1 MKRRQLLTIGGSA
14 TTAALRP
21 LRAAPFAS
29 HLKDLMKT
37 NPHLAAWF
45 AAGVLLLTSAAAD
58 AQNSPFMPPP
68 QNVIQLS
75 ASGAVEVPQD
85 MLTMSLTTT
94 RESSD
99 ANAVQAQLKA
109 SLDAALADARKG
121 ASPGQMDVRTGNF
134 SLYPRYGRDGK
145 ITAWNGTA
153 ELVLEGRDFA
163 RIAQTAGRIQSMT
176 VGSANFGL
184 SRDQRT
190 KVEAEA
196 QAIAIDRFKA
206 KAGEIAKG
214 FGFPGYGLREI
225 AVTANDQ
232 GFAPRAPRM
241 MAATSSI
248 SQEPLPVEA
257 GKSTVTV
264 TVSGTVQLK

>member
-1 MKRRQLLTIGGSA
+1 
-14 TTAALRP
+14 
-21 LRAAPFAS
+21 
-29 HLKDLMKT
+29 MKT
-37 NPHLAAWF
+37 KPHLATWF
-45 AAGVLLLTSAAAD
+45 AAGLLMFTSAAAS
-58 AQNSPFMPPP
+58 AQAIPFMPPP
-68 QNVIQLS
+68 QNVMQLS
-75 ASGAVEVPQD
+75 ASGGVEVLQD

-94 RESSD
+94 REGSD

-121 ASPGQMDVRTGNF
+121 ASPGQMEVRTGNF

-214 FGFPGYGLREI
+214 FGFSGYGLREV

-232 GFAPRAPRM
+232 GFAQRAPRL
-241 MAATSSI
+241 MAAAASVSE
-248 SQEPLPVEA
+248 SQVPVEA
-257 GKSTVTV
+257 GKTTVTV